1 MTEEKPDIEMHEID
15 LDKTRKVDIN
25 EIKLEEEKD
34 ALPAPNDYNG
44 QIDTE
49 LQTDRDYIPTH
60 RGMLTNEDTKPSKF
74 IKDTDNEL
82 VIESKLPSE
91 KR

>member
-25 EIKLEEEKD
+25 EIKVVEEKVD
-34 ALPAPNDYNG
+34 IPSPNDYDG

-49 LQTDRDYIPTH
+49 LQTDRD
-60 RGMLTNEDTKPSKF
+60 
-74 IKDTDNEL
+74 
-82 VIESKLPSE
+82 
-91 KR
+91 